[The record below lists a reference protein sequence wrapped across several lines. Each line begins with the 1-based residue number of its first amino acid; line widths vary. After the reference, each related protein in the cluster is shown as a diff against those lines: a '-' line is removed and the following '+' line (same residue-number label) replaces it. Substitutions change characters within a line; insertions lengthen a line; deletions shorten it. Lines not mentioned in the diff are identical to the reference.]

1 MSKILVVDD
10 EVGIREVVRDALN
23 KDGHEVTTVPS
34 ADQAYATL
42 LKQPFD
48 LVITDLQIAD
58 ASGMDVL
65 KKIRELQKDVP
76 VIILTNLETAEN
88 VDRALEL
95 GATTY
100 LVKANYEL
108 EEVLKKIRETLN
120 SD

>member
-48 LVITDLQIAD
+48 PVITDLQIAD

-65 KKIRELQKDVP
+65 KKIKPIELLLK
-76 VIILTNLETAEN
+76 
-88 VDRALEL
+88 R
-95 GATTY
+95 
-100 LVKANYEL
+100 
-108 EEVLKKIRETLN
+108 EVLTFRQMKSFQKSQVIFKTKCH
-120 SD
+120 

>member
-10 EVGIREVVRDALN
+10 EVGIREVLRDALN

-65 KKIRELQKDVP
+65 KRSENCRRKFPLSFIRELLRP
-76 VIILTNLETAEN
+76 P
-88 VDRALEL
+88 
-95 GATTY
+95 
-100 LVKANYEL
+100 
-108 EEVLKKIRETLN
+108 LKKRASRPE
-120 SD
+120 SMPS